1 MDAADIVVDEALAAD
16 VGIVVGVVVAVDD
29 NGLVVA
35 SDGISDLPFPVYLRW
50 IYKDLSQKL
59 AMVYHLEVISQEI

>member
-50 IYKDLSQKL
+50 IYKDSSQ
-59 AMVYHLEVISQEI
+59 

>member
-16 VGIVVGVVVAVDD
+16 VGIVVGVVVAVVVAVDD

-50 IYKDLSQKL
+50 IYKDSSQ
-59 AMVYHLEVISQEI
+59 